1 MDRGLAVPT
10 ARVRCGSGTVGT
22 PPAGPALPTAARGS
36 PLRLTGLGFDLR
48 FACDFGPGF
57 GFGFGFVSVA
67 IASTTWL
74 VRLRL
79 VRRRLAGTWPVR
91 LRLVWRRLV
100 RRRLVRRLPVRIRPV
115 RVGLVRVGL
124 IRA

>member
-10 ARVRCGSGTVGT
+10 TRVRCGSGTVGT
-22 PPAGPALPTAARGS
+22 PPAGPALPTATHGS
-36 PLRLTGLGFDLR
+36 PLRLAGLGHCFV
-48 FACDFGPGF
+48 CGF
-57 GFGFGFVSVA
+57 GFDFDFVSVV

-79 VRRRLAGTWPVR
+79 VRARPVR
-91 LRLVWRRLV
+91 L
-100 RRRLVRRLPVRIRPV
+100 RLVRRLPVRPLPV
-115 RVGLVRVGL
+115 RVGLVRVGP

>member
-10 ARVRCGSGTVGT
+10 TRVRCGSGTVGT
-22 PPAGPALPTAARGS
+22 PPAGPALPTATRGS
-36 PLRLTGLGFDLR
+36 PLRLAGLGHCFV
-48 FACDFGPGF
+48 CGF
-57 GFGFGFVSVA
+57 GFDFVSVV

-79 VRRRLAGTWPVR
+79 VRL
-91 LRLVWRRLV
+91 
-100 RRRLVRRLPVRIRPV
+100 RLVRRLPVRIGLV
-115 RVGLVRVGL
+115 RVGLVRVGP

>member
-10 ARVRCGSGTVGT
+10 TRVRCGSGTVGT
-22 PPAGPALPTAARGS
+22 PPAGPALPTATHGS
-36 PLRLTGLGFDLR
+36 PLRLAGLGHCFV
-48 FACDFGPGF
+48 CGF
-57 GFGFGFVSVA
+57 GFDFDFVSVV

-79 VRRRLAGTWPVR
+79 VRARPVR
-91 LRLVWRRLV
+91 LRLIRL
-100 RRRLVRRLPVRIRPV
+100 RLVRRLPVRPLPV
-115 RVGLVRVGL
+115 RVGLVRVGP